1 LIPDYFSAW
10 TFLALFVFGVGVGF
24 SIGIIV
30 ATIPFAVAQTP
41 TVINPENPTSGL
53 KFLDQKAYI
62 YTIPPVEIQAQQQQQ
77 SNNGT
82 LQEVILPLLASGGA
96 YIAAK
101 FNADKKHKENAG
113 EILKGKEVSKELAKV
128 TYDMNPE
135 AASKIEDAPLVKK
148 EVLAEDVTEYGQKV
162 AKK

>member
-1 LIPDYFSAW
+1 MIDYLMISLFLI
-10 TFLALFVFGVGVGF
+10 TFVGGVTLGF
-24 SIGIIV
+24 TFAIIM
-30 ATIPFAVAQTP
+30 TIQTAYGQTP
-41 TVINPENPTSGL
+41 TTINPENLSPTSGL

-62 YTIPPVEIQAQQQQQ
+62 YTIPPVEIQTQQQNQT
-77 SNNGT
+77 NGNS
-82 LQEVILPLLASGGA
+82 LQELILPLLASGGA

-101 FNADKKHKENAG
+101 FNADKKHKENAS

-135 AASKIEDAPLVKK
+135 AAAKIDDAPLVKQ
-148 EVLAEDVTEYGQKV
+148 EVLAKDVTDYGQTV

>member
-1 LIPDYFSAW
+1 MISLFLI
-10 TFLALFVFGVGVGF
+10 TFVGGLAIGLTAGV
-24 SIGIIV
+24 IM
-30 ATIPFAVAQTP
+30 TIQTAHAQTP
-41 TVINPENPTSGL
+41 TVISPPENPTSGL

-148 EVLAEDVTEYGQKV
+148 EVLAQDVTEYGQKV

>member
-1 LIPDYFSAW
+1 MKTLLFFISLFLIP
-10 TFLALFVFGVGVGF
+10 FVLDVG
-24 SIGIIV
+24 
-30 ATIPFAVAQTP
+30 AQTP
-41 TVINPENPTSGL
+41 TVISPPENPTSGL

-62 YTIPPVEIQAQQQQQ
+62 YTIPPVEIQQQQGA
-77 SNNGT
+77 SNS

-135 AASKIEDAPLVKK
+135 AAAKIEDAPLVKK

>member
-1 LIPDYFSAW
+1 LIPYYFTAW
-10 TFLALFVFGVGVGF
+10 SFLTIFIFGVGVGF
-24 SIGIIV
+24 SVGIII
-30 ATIPFAVAQTP
+30 TTLPFAAAQTP
-41 TVINPENPTSGL
+41 TVITPPNNPTGGL

-62 YTIPPVEIQAQQQQQ
+62 YTIPPLEVQQQQQ
-77 SNNGT
+77 QGSNSIE
-82 LQEVILPLLASGGA
+82 QIILPLLASGGA

-101 FNADKKHKENAG
+101 FNTDKKHKENAA

-148 EVLAEDVTEYGQKV
+148 ETLAQDVTDYGQKV

>member
-1 LIPDYFSAW
+1 LKFD
-10 TFLALFVFGVGVGF
+10 FLLVGLFVITFVGGLAIGVTAGV
-24 SIGIIV
+24 IM
-30 ATIPFAVAQTP
+30 TIQTAAGQTP
-41 TVINPENPTSGL
+41 TVITPPDNPTSGL

-77 SNNGT
+77 GAGNS
-82 LQEVILPLLASGGA
+82 LQEIILPLLASGGA

-113 EILKGKEVSKELAKV
+113 EILKGKEVSKEIAKV

-135 AASKIEDAPLVKK
+135 AASKIEDAPLIKK
-148 EVLAEDVTEYGQKV
+148 EILAQDVTEYGQKV